1 MSGNTTI
8 SQGFRCEQ
16 YFNAMTNSCG
26 EKSGHNTT
34 VLDCLQTHC
43 DHYLFCFV
51 LNCDSGFTR
60 LKAVS
65 DLAQLV
71 ACCTSEQCRVPS
83 DGTDS
88 RPLPHIRQPVS
99 CPNRGG
105 QSRPHLCGPVR
116 TCAETTHLSGGETID
131 HREDIQ
137 RKKSKLKLH
146 TCSKSGQEPYE
157 NAKNGSK
164 ISKRPQK

>member
-1 MSGNTTI
+1 
-8 SQGFRCEQ
+8 
-16 YFNAMTNSCG
+16 MTNSCG
-26 EKSGHNTT
+26 ENSGHNTT

-60 LKAVS
+60 LKAVI

-88 RPLPHIRQPVS
+88 RSLPHKPTRVLSEQV
-99 CPNRGG
+99 RTV
-105 QSRPHLCGPVR
+105 SRPHLCGPVR

-137 RKKSKLKLH
+137 RKKRQ
-146 TCSKSGQEPYE
+146 T
-157 NAKNGSK
+157 K
-164 ISKRPQK
+164 IAYLFQKWPGTL